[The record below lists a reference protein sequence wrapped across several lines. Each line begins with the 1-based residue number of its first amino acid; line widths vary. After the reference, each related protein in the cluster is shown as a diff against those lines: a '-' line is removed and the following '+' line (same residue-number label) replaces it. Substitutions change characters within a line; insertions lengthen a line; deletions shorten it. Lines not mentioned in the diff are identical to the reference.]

1 MDYILTNE
9 NDNFSV
15 DVYFTPPLR
24 RIASPRNIPVASE
37 SSPSDIHGKSAE
49 QTLQREK
56 RDKSS
61 IA

>member
-15 DVYFTPPLR
+15 DVYFTKSPTPDCP
-24 RIASPRNIPVASE
+24 PRNIPAASE
-37 SSPSDIHGKSAE
+37 SVPNDIHGKSAK